1 MDLFHGGLEQ
11 FIGQPHPDI
20 MDRMAWEHKGSPYS
34 NTPFQNSTNGTST
47 AAREYDYVVH
57 FSGEPENTEKGR
69 DGYSIDTLW
78 VHGTKSMGTGSYQ
91 REQYNLRRE
100 DTGVRFSLF
109 DFGDQL
115 LSRSSIDRVA
125 LYLRN
130 VY

>member
-57 FSGEPENTEKGR
+57 FSGEPEDTDKGR
-69 DGYSIDTLW
+69 NGYSIDTLW
-78 VHGTKSMGTGSYQ
+78 VHGTKSAEIIYRAGLQKAEVIALRLYTGEYCAHA
-91 REQYNLRRE
+91 YP
-100 DTGVRFSLF
+100 
-109 DFGDQL
+109 
-115 LSRSSIDRVA
+115 A
-125 LYLRN
+125 L
-130 VY
+130 

>member
-57 FSGEPENTEKGR
+57 FSGQPENTDKGR

-78 VHGTKSMGTGSYQ
+78 VHGTKSAEIIYRAGLQKAEVIALRIYTGEYCAHA
-91 REQYNLRRE
+91 YP
-100 DTGVRFSLF
+100 
-109 DFGDQL
+109 
-115 LSRSSIDRVA
+115 A
-125 LYLRN
+125 L
-130 VY
+130 